1 MMTIER
7 ALKGAGNDEKLL
19 LLGVVAR
26 EMGCSE
32 ERGDSRGRYE
42 AIR

>member
-1 MMTIER
+1 MMIER
-7 ALKGAGNDEKLL
+7 ALKGTDEGKLL

-26 EMGCSE
+26 EMGCFE
-32 ERGDSRGRYE
+32 EKGYSRGRYE